1 MRTYPNVTVVQRK
14 SRGRDGVVLNTEVY
28 DTFVGSQIVRWNR
41 AENAVEVLYDMFDF
55 AAPQSGR
62 RPHSGHFTTCAR
74 ARRARGA
81 RHALSRARSR
91 MQLRPPSRISSR
103 SLGRF
108 ANAAWNTQTVKCSG
122 GKESEGIEYHHISS
136 VSVGSESN
144 ILVASRDL
152 NTVWS
157 LAHDGS
163 GRLWTFSSSLDSDFA
178 FERDVDRFYQPH
190 SATQLPNGDVMLIDD
205 GSDRAGCTKDVTGG
219 CFSRAICYEL
229 NKKTRTARVRWQFE
243 VPYLL
248 SDADVGD
255 WDIYERDVWNE
266 VGGSVYRLSNGNYLV
281 AFTSVSDQEAYDRKA
296 TCFAFE
302 VDVDSGAAIRTQLAI
317 PTPRQDQGKQNGY
330 RLKPWSSVSGESADS
345 PL

>member
-62 RPHSGHFTTCAR
+62 RPHSGHFTT
-74 ARRARGA
+74 
-81 RHALSRARSR
+81 
-91 MQLRPPSRISSR
+91 
-103 SLGRF
+103 F

-122 GKESEGIEYHHISS
+122 GHEAEGIEYHHISS
-136 VSVGSESN
+136 VSVGMESN

-163 GRLWTFSSSLDSDFA
+163 GRLWTLSSSLDSDFT
-178 FERDVDRFYQPH
+178 FERDVDKFYQPH

-248 SDADVGD
+248 SDASVGD

-302 VDVDSGAAIRTQLAI
+302 VDVDSGAAIKTQLAI